1 MCVCV
6 CVCVYVCVC
15 VHVCVCACVY
25 VCVCVCVCVHVCV
38 CACVRVCTR
47 ACAYMCVCAC
57 VCVCVCVCE
66 CVCVRMC
73 VCAYLFNRDL
83 ECDHRTYF
91 LQELRTENVMQRLLG
106 FQRPAFSWAKVQDDV
121 ILRETALL
129 PPSTRFPRP
138 KTTHFE
144 AAGLLAL
151 SLELSASVA
160 IELSPVNAENASV
173 VLMLSELILS
183 APDDLFFRMLGPGLL
198 LRLESLP
205 TTTESPLTPDPD
217 SSSLSGQG
225 S

>member
-1 MCVCV
+1 MCVCACVCACVRVRARVYVCV

-15 VHVCVCACVY
+15 E
-25 VCVCVCVCVHVCV
+25 CVCV
-38 CACVRVCTR
+38 R
-47 ACAYMCVCAC
+47 ACECA
-57 VCVCVCVCE
+57 
-66 CVCVRMC
+66 CVRMC